1 LPVFVLE
8 NNKTARRRE
17 IETGLSNFDF
27 VEIKQ
32 GLKPGE
38 KVIITDMSQYKHLDQ
53 IQIEP

>member
-1 LPVFVLE
+1 MVKQPDV
-8 NNKTARRRE
+8 E